1 MQFINYKFWYITE
14 KYHFYDPVSLFH
26 LPREKAM
33 ANQHTHLTVLRSILL
48 AALIAVGLSAC
59 GGGGGSSASTT
70 PSGVATSN
78 YTLPTAISAVPP
90 QK

>member
-1 MQFINYKFWYITE
+1 MINIRIPLKDLFMQAPHIFIK
-14 KYHFYDPVSLFH
+14 SS
-26 LPREKAM
+26 A
-33 ANQHTHLTVLRSILL
+33 L
-48 AALIAVGLSAC
+48 AASAIFLGLGLSAC
-59 GGGGGSSASTT
+59 GGGGGSSSSATTT